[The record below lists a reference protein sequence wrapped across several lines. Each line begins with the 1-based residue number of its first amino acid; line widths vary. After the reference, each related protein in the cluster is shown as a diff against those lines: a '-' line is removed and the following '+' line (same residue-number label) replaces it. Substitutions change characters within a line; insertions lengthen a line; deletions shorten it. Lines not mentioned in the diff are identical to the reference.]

1 MRSKYHRSDPETLS
15 GIFFGVSDGVSPT
28 NDGISPANMGS
39 IMGMHGVKKRS
50 GPRKMRFIGE
60 DGGWVRDRGWGCSFF
75 FDVFFSSRIGITG
88 VGQSLWLSITGVRP
102 VLSVTEMGIRISEMG
117 SYCQQKGGLGKETLR
132 FEWFT
137 LWQTYK
143 KLLNMAIYSGFPHWK
158 WWFSIIM
165 LVYQRVSKR
174 DGEKENARHQRTY
187 ADIAIATTGNQGWKN
202 TLDFPN
208 RCFPLMP
215 GSISFSKIRGYSLW

>member
-1 MRSKYHRSDPETLS
+1 MQ
-15 GIFFGVSDGVSPT
+15 
-28 NDGISPANMGS
+28 
-39 IMGMHGVKKRS
+39 
-50 GPRKMRFIGE
+50 
-60 DGGWVRDRGWGCSFF
+60 FF